1 MDRTY
6 NAVKLKTL
14 IGWVGG
20 SSFRCNYYHEYLAC
34 EEEEFCERYILLEG
48 EWELLSAQ
56 NLVILLTIA

>member
-6 NAVKLKTL
+6 NAKIDAVKLKTL

-34 EEEEFCERYILLEG
+34 EEEDFCERYILLEG
-48 EWELLSAQ
+48 E
-56 NLVILLTIA
+56 